1 MTELQVFSNPEFG
14 EIRTAAIENEPW
26 FVGKDVTTALGYKDT
41 SDALKRHVDNDD
53 KLSRRFTDSGQS
65 REMYI
70 INESGLYSLI
80 LSSKL
85 PTAKKFKRW
94 VTSEV
99 LPALRKNGYYG
110 VAAISEEKPQV
121 RRQLTID
128 DYIKA
133 ASIVAAC
140 RNERLPYVLHYLTEG
155 GFEPP
160 RISATPIA
168 DNSVKAV
175 RLMREAK
182 IKGLNNSQIGQI
194 TGLDRVQVTR
204 YVNGQTLP
212 RRNRATFLVEV
223 LGNALDNF

>member
-1 MTELQVFSNPEFG
+1 MNELQVFNNPEFG
-14 EIRTAAIENEPW
+14 QIRTVTIENEPW
-26 FVGKDVTTALGYKDT
+26 FVGKDVAAALGYSNTKD
-41 SDALKRHVDNDD
+41 AICV
-53 KLSRRFTDSGQS
+53 
-65 REMYI
+65 
-70 INESGLYSLI
+70 NESGLYSLI
-80 LSSKL
+80 MSSKL

-99 LPALRKNGYYG
+99 LPTLRETGQYSL
-110 VAAISEEKPQV
+110 VPVPAAQRV
-121 RRQLTID
+121 LTTD
-128 DYIKA
+128 DYLKA
-133 ASIVAAC
+133 ATVVAAC

-194 TGLDRVQVTR
+194 TGLDRVQVSR

-212 RRNRATFLVEV
+212 RGNRATFLVEV
-223 LGNALDNF
+223 LGNALDTL

>member
-1 MTELQVFSNPEFG
+1 MNELQVFNNPEFG
-14 EIRTAAIENEPW
+14 QIRTVTIENEPW
-26 FVGKDVTTALGYKDT
+26 FVGKDVAAALGY
-41 SDALKRHVDNDD
+41 SNPRDAIQKHVDDED
-53 KLSRRFTDSGQS
+53 KGASRIATPSGTQ
-65 REMYI
+65 ETTV

-80 LSSKL
+80 MSSKL

-99 LPALRKNGYYG
+99 LPTLRKTGQYSL
-110 VAAISEEKPQV
+110 VPVPAAQRV
-121 RRQLTID
+121 LTTD
-128 DYIKA
+128 DYLKA
-133 ASIVAAC
+133 ATVVAAC

-194 TGLDRVQVTR
+194 TGLDRVQVSR

-212 RRNRATFLVEV
+212 RGNRATFLVEV
-223 LGNALDNF
+223 LGNALDTL

>member
-1 MTELQVFSNPEFG
+1 MNELQVFNNPEFG
-14 EIRTAAIENEPW
+14 QIRTVTIENEPW
-26 FVGKDVTTALGYKDT
+26 FVGKDVAAALGY
-41 SDALKRHVDNDD
+41 SNPRDAIQRHVDDED
-53 KLSRRFTDSGQS
+53 KGASRITTPSGTQ
-65 REMYI
+65 ETTV

-80 LSSKL
+80 MSSKL

-99 LPALRKNGYYG
+99 LPTLRETGQYSL
-110 VAAISEEKPQV
+110 VPVPAAQRV
-121 RRQLTID
+121 LTTD
-128 DYIKA
+128 DYLKA
-133 ASIVAAC
+133 ATVVAAC

-194 TGLDRVQVTR
+194 TGLDRVQVSR

-212 RRNRATFLVEV
+212 RGNRATFLVEV
-223 LGNALDNF
+223 LGNALDTL